1 MEVVHATRKR
11 SLLRRGARGGRAEI
25 NRGRTGEE
33 KRGGGDVCDIGIT
46 RPPTLALSLTGT
58 AISPGSFA
66 EKGKRGREGAGK
78 GRGN

>member
-1 MEVVHATRKR
+1 MEVVHATRER
-11 SLLRRGARGGRAEI
+11 SLLRRKARGGRAEI

-33 KRGGGDVCDIGIT
+33 RGDVCDIGIT

-58 AISPGSFA
+58 AISPGSFV
-66 EKGKRGREGAGK
+66 EKGKRGRAAGN